1 MEDRNGSGL
10 ERGLEINEE
19 IAAAHQ
25 IHLGKRRIVQN
36 IVLGKD
42 AAVPNGFADAVAC
55 VGAIEESA
63 QALRR
68 NIPLNIIRIAAAASL
83 DDAGFAYVGSKELKR
98 SFRSFVA
105 EEFQKGNRN
114 RIGFLAG
121 SAAGRPDPNRRF
133 GRSIFQKLRKNFGLQ
148 SVKNA
153 RIAEEAGYI
162 DQQVLIESIWLS
174 RRLLNEFQV
183 VAQTIH
189 PVDHHSPVDSSQ
201 NRGLSV
207 MSEVHSGGFP
217 QELKNTV
224 QARVQA

>member
-83 DDAGFAYVGSKELKR
+83 DDAGFAYVRSTERKR
-98 SFRSFVA
+98 TTRRFVA
-105 EEFQKGNRN
+105 TDDLTDNRN
-114 RIGFLAG
+114 RIGSLAE
-121 SAAGRPDPNRRF
+121 SAPGRLDPNFR
-133 GRSIFQKLRKNFGLQ
+133 
-148 SVKNA
+148 
-153 RIAEEAGYI
+153 
-162 DQQVLIESIWLS
+162 
-174 RRLLNEFQV
+174 
-183 VAQTIH
+183 
-189 PVDHHSPVDSSQ
+189 
-201 NRGLSV
+201 
-207 MSEVHSGGFP
+207 
-217 QELKNTV
+217 
-224 QARVQA
+224 